1 MAEKIIV
8 KDLQKLDPGSELVQL
23 FEIEYA
29 KNNYVYLMSGV
40 DSDLTSVQMRDFTTP
55 TTIRTYT
62 AIPLKAEGFETK
74 NDGAQPKPT
83 LAIANATT
91 VFSGAIGT
99 TDYESLVGL
108 KIIRRLTLKKY
119 LYGESGDANPP
130 VEYPRQVWYVDRIK
144 SRNKVQIT
152 LELASPFDLSGIQLP
167 GRSIVANRCPFMYQG
182 ASDHLPEYKRAQ
194 SGCDWNI
201 EGKKKIAYNNYT
213 GGTEYT
219 IYANVDDEYIIDNSI
234 VSGLSADSTP
244 SSITIDGYHKT
255 QVSATRFNAN
265 GTTSSVTKDIFWQ
278 ATKTDASY
286 SGTISVSNSDFK
298 PIRTYRTY
306 SHGTEYFTYSDDR
319 YNDYVLFTD
328 NVSSSE
334 TYNKTIMWKAVKP
347 SENVKPDF
355 GLYWQR
361 GDTCSKSLDGCKL
374 RFGFQPKDSANSSTT
389 GKAATNTGA
398 DLPFGGFPAAK
409 AFS

>member
-1 MAEKIIV
+1 MAEKILV

-29 KNNYVYLMSGV
+29 KNNYVYVMSGL
-40 DSDLTSVQMRDFTTP
+40 DSDLTAVQMRDYTNNA
-55 TTIRTYT
+55 TIRTYT
-62 AIPLKAEGFETK
+62 AIPIKAEGFETK

-83 LAIANATT
+83 LSIANATT
-91 VFSGAIGT
+91 AFSGAIGT

-119 LYGESGDANPP
+119 LYGESGDASPP
-130 VEYPRQVWYVDRIK
+130 IEYPRQVWYVDRIK

-182 ASDHLPEYKRAQ
+182 ASDHLPEYKKAQ
-194 SGCDWNI
+194 SGCTWNI
-201 EGKKKIAYNNYT
+201 DGKKKIQYSSYD

-219 IYANVDDEYIIDNSI
+219 IYANVDDEYIIDESI
-234 VSGLSADSTP
+234 VSGLSPSSTP
-244 SSITIDGYHKT
+244 ASITIDTYYKT
-255 QVSATRFNAN
+255 QISANRFNAN
-265 GTTSSVTKDIFWQ
+265 GTTSSVTKNLYWQ
-278 ATKTDASY
+278 ATATTASP
-286 SGTISVSNSDFK
+286 GTISVSNSNFK
-298 PIRTYRTY
+298 PVRVYNAY

-319 YNDYVLFTD
+319 YNDYVTFTD
-328 NVSSSE
+328 NVSTSE
-334 TYNKTIMWKAVKP
+334 TYNYTLMWKAVKP
-347 SENVKPDF
+347 SESVKPDF
-355 GLYWQR
+355 GVYWQR

-389 GKAATNTGA
+389 GKAKTNTGA